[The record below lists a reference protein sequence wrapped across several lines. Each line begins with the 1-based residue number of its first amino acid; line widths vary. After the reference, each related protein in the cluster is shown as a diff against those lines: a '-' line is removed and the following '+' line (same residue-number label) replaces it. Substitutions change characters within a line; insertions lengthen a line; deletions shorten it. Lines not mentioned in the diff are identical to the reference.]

1 MSLSK
6 QAMVTLIEQ
15 EVKGLSNYLDSDDY
29 NNACDDA
36 SRETGF
42 LFPVA
47 EGFQTLWVKTRAKR
61 HIFFYLLSESAHKF
75 KYEQINLQHRF
86 DHYSLVIKGM
96 DIEWIRV
103 QEENA
108 LEFAGVSGVNVLGT
122 KFDAG
127 FAYEVQTG
135 RDLTYRDGNVTVIS
149 PKETD

>member
-15 EVKGLSNYLDSDDY
+15 EVKGLTSYLDSTDY

-42 LFPVA
+42 AFPVA
-47 EGFQTLWVKTRAKR
+47 DGFSTLWVKSRAKR
-61 HIFFYLLSESAHKF
+61 HIFFYLLTESAHKF

-86 DHYSLVIKGM
+86 DHYRDIIQYM
-96 DIEWIRV
+96 DEQWAIA

-108 LEFAGVSGVNVLGT
+108 IELAGVSAVNALGT
-122 KFDAG
+122 KIDAG
-127 FAYEVQTG
+127 FSYEPQTG
-135 RDLTYRDGNVTVIS
+135 RETTYNEDNVTILS
-149 PKETD
+149 PTEND